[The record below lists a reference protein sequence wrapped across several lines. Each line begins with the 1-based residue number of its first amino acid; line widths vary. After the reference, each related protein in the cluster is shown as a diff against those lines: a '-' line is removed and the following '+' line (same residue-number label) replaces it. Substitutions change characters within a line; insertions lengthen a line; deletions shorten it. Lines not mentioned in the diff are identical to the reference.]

1 MYIKANF
8 YGVTGSVFFFAGTKW
23 FVIAEILLF
32 STFCVILLFTFC
44 VMSGEGSSQILFD
57 FLSSGEQ

>member
-32 STFCVILLFTFC
+32 STFCV
-44 VMSGEGSSQILFD
+44 MSGEGSSQILFD
-57 FLSSGEQ
+57 FLSSRKQ